1 MTSGKY
7 KLQTILDL
15 RERAKQE
22 RARIVTA
29 RRAALAE
36 AEEELVRRERS
47 LADCKAQQSDAQ
59 AQMLE
64 AAGGA
69 AEASRLVAH
78 RTHLA
83 DLRLTEQQLTVEV
96 DQQRLSVSRAEK
108 EVEKALAAL
117 VEAYKE
123 LRVIEKHREGWRQQ
137 MGRTEARR
145 EQKLNDEIGL
155 IRHKRK

>member
-7 KLQTILDL
+7 KLQAILDL

-22 RARIVTA
+22 RMLIVAA

-36 AEEELVRRERS
+36 AEKELARREQN
-47 LADCKAQQSDAQ
+47 LADCKSQQADAQ
-59 AQMLE
+59 GKMLE
-64 AAGGA
+64 EAGGG
-69 AEASRLVAH
+69 AEARRIVAH

-83 DLRLTEQQLTVEV
+83 DLRLSEQQLMIEVE
-96 DQQRLSVSRAEK
+96 QQKLSVSRAEK

-117 VEAYKE
+117 VEASKE

-137 MGRTEARR
+137 MGRAEARR

-155 IRHKRK
+155 IRHKRN